1 MTDTTEQ
8 IHVILD
14 MITLTEIRIPDIN
27 LEHLPSAHT
36 DERPGLTL
44 GIFCQTGQGLLY
56 TPSRD
61 LTLNEYSSMLSME
74 NMLQQRLNLKLK
86 KKGEKYFQNSWTMTQ
101 VFP

>member
-44 GIFCQTGQGLLY
+44 GIFCQTINRG
-56 TPSRD
+56 
-61 LTLNEYSSMLSME
+61 
-74 NMLQQRLNLKLK
+74 
-86 KKGEKYFQNSWTMTQ
+86 KY
-101 VFP
+101 